1 MDPSNFEKIIRI
13 KRLIIK
19 PNNKLELEIRMAHP
33 NHYTTRLGAPSEH
46 ESLMITSQGV
56 AESHSRCA
64 CQRQCRG
71 CLGKFSNRILM
82 PCVGDVKC

>member
-1 MDPSNFEKIIRI
+1 
-13 KRLIIK
+13 
-19 PNNKLELEIRMAHP
+19 MAHP

-56 AESHSRCA
+56 AENHSRCA

-71 CLGKFSNRILM
+71 CLGRLSSRILIGLLVLRGRTYLFG
-82 PCVGDVKC
+82 PTQIGCAIGNS

>member
-1 MDPSNFEKIIRI
+1 
-13 KRLIIK
+13 
-19 PNNKLELEIRMAHP
+19 MAHP
-33 NHYTTRLGAPSEH
+33 NDYTTRLGAPSEH

-71 CLGKFSNRILM
+71 CLGQFLIHILIGSLALRRRCKM
-82 PCVGDVKC
+82 LKT